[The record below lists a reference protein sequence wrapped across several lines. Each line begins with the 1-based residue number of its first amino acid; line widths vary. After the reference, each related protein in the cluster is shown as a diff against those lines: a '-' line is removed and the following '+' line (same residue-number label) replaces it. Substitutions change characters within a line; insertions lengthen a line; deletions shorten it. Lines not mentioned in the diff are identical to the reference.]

1 MSVKNKVNYGKN
13 NQIISSSEIQ
23 LSQIVGDILEKYTCE
38 FVSPIK
44 ESFSEKRKIINDA
57 KDMSTKEKLE
67 AYETAEDKYIKDIVR
82 YMLIVSVTVGLPF
95 VLKNKNAINELQ
107 KHWEDNMMIS

>member
-1 MSVKNKVNYGKN
+1 MSEKNTVNNGKN
-13 NQIISSSEIQ
+13 NQIVISSEIQ
-23 LSQIVGDILEKYTCE
+23 LSQIVGDVLEKCACE

-67 AYETAEDKYIKDIVR
+67 AYERTENKYIKDIVG
-82 YMLIVSVTVGLPF
+82 YMLIVSMTVGIPF
-95 VLKNKNAINELQ
+95 VLKNKNEIIMSCKSIRKIA
-107 KHWEDNMMIS
+107 